1 MSKRLIELTERK
13 ERLIS
18 LAASQRSELSRNLSP
33 LKAGCI
39 MADKGVMVVRYLQ
52 QHPIQVAGGMGLIIV
67 LKPRKSLNW
76 LKRGWFA
83 WRMVLKLRQRLD
95 GFLQD

>member
-39 MADKGVMVVRYLQ
+39 MADKGVMVVRYRS
-52 QHPIQVAGGMGLIIV
+52 
-67 LKPRKSLNW
+67 K
-76 LKRGWFA
+76 
-83 WRMVLKLRQRLD
+83 
-95 GFLQD
+95 